1 MIPFANT
8 QSQDDPHGKNRS
20 HSDHRGSCLGQRKI
34 KNHQRKTDIGGGIF
48 LPVPPGLNHPV
59 HIWHIHTEY
68 NIEIQC
74 KCIGI
79 SKNPCIPASLIK
91 RAEQE
96 RDHRHDPKAYLDCIF
111 KALPQKIFPRV
122 ILPHKK
128 DCRKNKCQNYTQS
141 ACLLGNDKIRH
152 RKGQAHTE
160 PGNTHRTP
168 PVYTHQRTIKRKY
181 SNHKHQKDTAGRI
194 VKIAFFVKSVPDD
207 TKQYQIHNKTKGDHS
222 IFNFFT

>member
-1 MIPFANT
+1 MQGFLLIPIHLHCISILF
-8 QSQDDPHGKNRS
+8 SV
-20 HSDHRGSCLGQRKI
+20 
-34 KNHQRKTDIGGGIF
+34 GIILAF
-48 LPVPPGLNHPV
+48 VFTAVFPG
-59 HIWHIHTEY
+59 
-68 NIEIQC
+68 
-74 KCIGI
+74 
-79 SKNPCIPASLIK
+79 
-91 RAEQE
+91 
-96 RDHRHDPKAYLDCIF
+96 
-111 KALPQKIFPRV
+111 V